1 MHSAA
6 ADCYGAKNRTFSI
19 YCVTKPIERA
29 RLVTVGKPFLS
40 PFEFQTLLCR
50 VVASAKGLIQT
61 QNDRAVSMDFSNLKL
76 AQSSNLKMLK

>member
-40 PFEFQTLLCR
+40 PFEFHTLLCR
-50 VVASAKGLIQT
+50 VEASA
-61 QNDRAVSMDFSNLKL
+61 
-76 AQSSNLKMLK
+76 